1 MRRAA
6 RRDDNERDII
16 NALVNVGCL
25 VQQITQG
32 DGVPDLLV
40 GVPSGRLIIIEVKD
54 GAKPK
59 SQRRL
64 TEKELAWHSKWE
76 RFPVFIVETIE
87 EAVKLSRWT

>member
-16 NALVNVGCL
+16 HALIKVGCL
-25 VQQITQG
+25 VQPLTQG

-40 GVPSGRLIIIEVKD
+40 GVPSGRLIVIEVKD
-54 GAKPK
+54 GSKAP

-64 TEKELAWHSKWE
+64 TEKELAWHHKWAA
-76 RFPVFIVETIE
+76 FPVFVVENVE
-87 EAVKLSRWT
+87 QAVKLSRWS